1 MRFLLLLL
9 AVVACGK
16 SEPKRELDLEQIEV
30 LGATMRTDTVGGGEF
45 TDTATFVLV
54 DAKNR
59 ASEGAYVT
67 LGGELVAAD
76 NTKVGDLIVQSIW
89 IPAGE
94 TRTFALVDT
103 ERKSRPNATKA
114 RAKVRGASVF
124 PPPLARI
131 EELVTHDDHGQM
143 VIAAYLVNDAPGEG
157 TVMVVAVFHDAA
169 GRPLTRPFNV
179 VKIAGKEGHGPEIN
193 PATPGN
199 CPDAA
204 ENRIPLASKCPI
216 QFIGPKGAARGT
228 IFVGDTFY

>member
-1 MRFLLLLL
+1 MPRRALLVLL
-9 AVVACGK
+9 ALAGCGK

-67 LGGELVAAD
+67 LGGELVDAS
-76 NTKVGDLIVQSIW
+76 NQKLGDLIVQSLW

-94 TRTFALVDT
+94 IRTFALVDT
-103 ERKSRPNATKA
+103 ERKSRPTATKA

-131 EELVTHDDHGQM
+131 EELVTHDDHGQL
-143 VIAAYLVNDAPGEG
+143 VVAAYLVNDAPGDG

-179 VKIAGKEGHGPEIN
+179 VKIAGKQV

-204 ENRIPLASKCPI
+204 EDRNPLVSKCPI
-216 QFIGPKGAARGT
+216 QFIGPKGAVRGT
-228 IFVGDTFY
+228 IFVGETFY

>member
-1 MRFLLLLL
+1 MRALLLPL
-9 AVVACGK
+9 ALVACGK
-16 SEPKRELDLEQIEV
+16 SEAKRELDLDQIEV
-30 LGATMRTDTVGGGEF
+30 LGANMRTDTVGGGEY

-67 LGGELVAAD
+67 LGGELVDAS
-76 NTKVGDLIVQSIW
+76 NQKVGDLIVQSLW
-89 IPAGE
+89 IPAGA

-103 ERKSRPNATKA
+103 ERRGRPTATKA

-131 EELVTHDDHGQM
+131 EELVTHDDHGQL
-143 VIAAYLVNDAPGEG
+143 VIAAYLVNDAPGDG
-157 TVMVVAVFHDAA
+157 TVMVVGVFHDAA

-179 VKIAGKEGHGPEIN
+179 VKIAGKQD

-204 ENRIPLASKCPI
+204 EARTPI
-216 QFIGPKGAARGT
+216 MTPATIGIGG
-228 IFVGDTFY
+228 